1 MRDNAVPP
9 MHLSGVHSA
18 RAKLESIQRPPGP
31 DMNSVDRLTIDGPH
45 GSIPIRI
52 YRPHCAPATDA
63 PALVWFHGG
72 GMIMGTLDSFDRMA
86 REISAGTGAVVV
98 NVDYRLAPEFTFP
111 VANDEAYAATEW
123 VVAHAKN
130 WGVSASRVAVGGDSA
145 GGGLAAATSLRA
157 RNTAG
162 PHLVQQI
169 LVYPGVERRQDR
181 PSMRQFG
188 DSPLL
193 SAGDI
198 DWMKA
203 LYLGDD
209 PAADDEYGTPAKA
222 SDLSGLPPAI
232 VVSAHGDPIRDG
244 VEEYGRRLQDAHVP
258 TAMIRYPGLA
268 HGFLMHTATVPRAR
282 VAMAEICALASAR
295 FAATEVCGGLT

>member
-1 MRDNAVPP
+1 MREHAVPP
-9 MHLSGVHSA
+9 MHLQGVEA
-18 RAKLESIQRPPGP
+18 VRTTIESMDRPPGP
-31 DMNSVDRLTIDGPH
+31 DMRSVTGLNIDGPH

-52 YRPHCAPATDA
+52 YRPHSAPATDA

-72 GMIMGTLDSFDRMA
+72 GMIMGSLDSFDRMA
-86 REISAGTGAVVV
+86 REVSAGTGAVVV

-123 VVAHAKN
+123 LVAHATD
-130 WGVSASRVAVGGDSA
+130 WGVSPSRVAVGGDSA
-145 GGGLAAATSLRA
+145 GGGLAAATALRA

-162 PHLVQQI
+162 PRLLQQI

-181 PSMRQFG
+181 PSMREFG

-198 DWMKA
+198 DWMKD

-209 PAADDEYGTPAKA
+209 PATDDEYGIPALA
-222 SDLSGLPPAI
+222 RDLSNLPSAI
-232 VVSAHGDPIRDG
+232 VVSAHGDPLRDG

-258 TAMIRYPGLA
+258 TALIRYPGLA
-268 HGFLMHTATVPRAR
+268 HGFLMQTATVSRAR

-295 FAATEVCGGLT
+295 FAATANDLPG